1 MIVTTLLTASRHHNA
16 RMSVPSSLLS
26 VVRAPSS
33 EETRCRRASRGLPG
47 TRSIWGG
54 VSSNSNARR
63 QVREN
68 PRDPTRRFDR
78 HRASCAASGKKDP
91 GMEEKTTGTAA
102 EAGGL
107 QQGHV
112 HARVV
117 VAGAA
122 ADIGVVARGQRRDSL
137 AVVARAEPGALEGGD
152 DARPHR
158 VRDLEGQMDLAEIVP
173 HSHHRAPREAPRPR
187 VVWM

>member
-1 MIVTTLLTASRHHNA
+1 MIVTRLPTASRHHNA
-16 RMSVPSSLLS
+16 RMTVSSSLLS
-26 VVRAPSS
+26 VVRTLSS
-33 EETRCRRASRGLPG
+33 DESHFRRASRGLPAA
-47 TRSIWGG
+47 RFIWGG

-63 QVREN
+63 QVREK

-78 HRASCAASGKKDP
+78 HRASCPASGKKDP
-91 GMEEKTTGTAA
+91 GMEEKTTGTAS

-122 ADIGVVARGQRRDSL
+122 ADIGVVARGQRRDGL
-137 AVVARAEPGALEGGD
+137 AVVRSEEHTSELQSQSN
-152 DARPHR
+152 
-158 VRDLEGQMDLAEIVP
+158 L
-173 HSHHRAPREAPRPR
+173 
-187 VVWM
+187 